1 MIQLIKKLRTNTL
14 TMIFNLLTL
23 MNTTTGSW
31 LVVCW
36 IKTEKIIRLVIRNN
50 WDSTRNLIGKK
61 TVNPWK
67 QASRPRA
74 KHKTYQELNYNK
86 QRFWKKKK
94 GEICLPSPSQCF
106 KKN

>member
-1 MIQLIKKLRTNTL
+1 MIQLIKELRTNTL

-50 WDSTRNLIGKK
+50 
-61 TVNPWK
+61 
-67 QASRPRA
+67 
-74 KHKTYQELNYNK
+74 
-86 QRFWKKKK
+86 
-94 GEICLPSPSQCF
+94 
-106 KKN
+106 

>member
-1 MIQLIKKLRTNTL
+1 MIQLIKELRTNTL

-23 MNTTTGSW
+23 MNTATGSW

-74 KHKTYQELNYNK
+74 KHKTYQQLNYNK

-94 GEICLPSPSQCF
+94 KGEIY
-106 KKN
+106 